1 MSKWKLML
9 AVASTTEQIQTT
21 VVQGIFGKIPLK
33 IENIRKVQRSNLRSC
48 KPKQKTF
55 WNWNKTKTKPG
66 RQSRSRKSSAEKRL

>member
-55 WNWNKTKTKPG
+55 
-66 RQSRSRKSSAEKRL
+66 

>member
-1 MSKWKLML
+1 ML

-55 WNWNKTKTKPG
+55 
-66 RQSRSRKSSAEKRL
+66 